1 MARMRLV
8 NEADQMAG
16 RIEATTR
23 SALPAM
29 GSDASAARTAST
41 AESQRK
47 GPASR
52 HQKSSNP
59 STLNV
64 RGFGAGGDSRTD
76 DTVAFQQ
83 ALNAAHIAGGGY
95 GVRAAR
101 APPLQGFA
109 ISARRCYA
117 SRLLWL

>member
-16 RIEATTR
+16 RIEETSR
-23 SALPAM
+23 SGLPAM

-41 AESQRK
+41 AESQRM

-59 STLNV
+59 STLSV
-64 RGFGAGGDSRTD
+64 RSFGAVGDSRTD
-76 DTVAFQQ
+76 DTAAFQQ
-83 ALNAAHIAGGGY
+83 ALNVTHNAGGGTVY
-95 GVRAAR
+95 
-101 APPLQGFA
+101 APPG
-109 ISARRCYA
+109 
-117 SRLLWL
+117 